1 MFGWTG
7 RTITVDLGN
16 RSILE
21 SKTDI
26 KTAKEY
32 IGGRGMG
39 VKILYDMAAP
49 TIDPLSPENPL
60 ILTTGP
66 LTGTPAPMSGRHS
79 ITTKSPLTGTIFDSS
94 AGGFFGKE
102 MKFAGVDALIITG
115 KADSPVY
122 LQIDDEDV
130 DIVPAT
136 HLRGMNIRETTNA
149 LKSYGLVS
157 CIGKAGERQ
166 VGIANIMNDYV
177 HACGRGGLG
186 AIAGSKN
193 LKAIVVRGSNK
204 PEIADNAA
212 FAEAKESAMRLL
224 RASPVTSKGLKNYGT
239 SVLVSLMNYMKIL
252 PTDNFRSREFKSAE
266 SVSGEYINKNY
277 DLKRHSCYNCP
288 VGCKRSIKESEIE
301 IPEYET
307 VWAFGPDI
315 GNEDM
320 DSIIRANRIC
330 NDYGMDTISCGST
343 IAAYSELTST
353 HIDPEQLDELVM
365 QIGEGECELG
375 AGSRA
380 YLRLKGAEKLSM
392 SSKGLEFPG
401 YDPRGVLGQALG
413 YATSNRG
420 GCHLRAYMV
429 APEIIGKPKLID
441 RLTFSGKAGLVQIFQ
456 NLAAAVDSL
465 AICKFGSFA
474 MDEEELAA
482 LLSAVTGVHY
492 SPQDLLHAGERIWNL
507 EKLFN
512 IGAGFTRADDS
523 LPARMFED
531 GGTNTNGTTI
541 TGMINKEEFEKTL
554 TEYYYYRGWNKDG
567 IPSNKKLKELGI
579 S

>member
-7 RTITVDLGN
+7 RMITVDLSN
-16 RSILE
+16 RSIFE
-21 SKTDI
+21 SKTDV

-32 IGGRGMG
+32 LGGRGMG
-39 VKILYDMAAP
+39 VKILSDMVTP
-49 TIDPLSPENPL
+49 TIDPLGPENPL

-79 ITTKSPLTGTIFDSS
+79 ITTRSPLTGTIFDSS

-102 MKFAGVDALIITG
+102 MKFAGIDALIITG
-115 KADSPVY
+115 KADEPVY
-122 LQIDDEDV
+122 LRIDNEDV
-130 DIVPAT
+130 DILSAA
-136 HLRGMNIRETTNA
+136 HLWGMNTRETTKM
-149 LKSYGLVS
+149 LQSKGRVS

-166 VGIANIMNDYV
+166 VMIANIMNDYV

-186 AIAGSKN
+186 AVAGSKN
-193 LKAIVVRGSNK
+193 LKAIVVRGDNK
-204 PEIADNAA
+204 PEIADEVA
-212 FAEAKESAMRLL
+212 FTKAKESAMRLL

-239 SVLVSLMNYMKIL
+239 SVLVNLMNYIKIL
-252 PTDNFRSREFKSAE
+252 PTDNFRSREFKGAD
-266 SVSGEYINKNY
+266 SVSGEYINDNY
-277 DLKRHSCYNCP
+277 DITRHSCYNCP
-288 VGCKRSIKESEIE
+288 VGCKRSIKEDEME

-320 DSIIRANRIC
+320 DSIIRANRLC

-353 HIDPEQLDELVM
+353 DIDPAKLDEFVI
-365 QIGEGECELG
+365 QIGEGESELG
-375 AGSRA
+375 AGSLA
-380 YLRLKGAEKLSM
+380 YLRSKGAEELSM

-429 APEIIGKPKLID
+429 APEVIGKPKLID

-456 NLAAAVDSL
+456 NLAAAIDSL
-465 AICKFGSFA
+465 AVCKFESFA
-474 MDEEELAA
+474 MGEEELAA

-492 SPQDLLHAGERIWNL
+492 SPQDLLRAGERIWNL
-507 EKLFN
+507 ERLFN

-523 LPARMFED
+523 LPGRMFESGEFGIKKD
-531 GGTNTNGTTI
+531 
-541 TGMINKEEFEKTL
+541 EFERTL
-554 TEYYYYRGWNKDG
+554 TEYYYYRGWNEDG
-567 IPSNKKLKELGI
+567 IPSSEKLKELGI

>member
-21 SKTDI
+21 SKTDL

-115 KADSPVY
+115 KADAPVY

-136 HLRGMNIRETTNA
+136 HLWGMNIRETTNT
-149 LKSYGLVS
+149 LKSYGFVS

-186 AIAGSKN
+186 AVAGSKN
-193 LKAIVVRGSNK
+193 LKAIVVKGSNK
-204 PEIADNAA
+204 PEIANKAA

-252 PTDNFRSREFKSAE
+252 PTDNFRGREFKSAE

-288 VGCKRSIKESEIE
+288 VGCKRSIKESEME

-343 IAAYSELTST
+343 IAAYSELRS
-353 HIDPEQLDELVM
+353 IQINPEQLDELVM
-365 QIGEGECELG
+365 QIGKGECELG

-429 APEIIGKPKLID
+429 APEVIGKPKLID

-465 AICKFGSFA
+465 AICKFVSFA
-474 MDEEELAA
+474 MGEEELAA
-482 LLSAVTGVHY
+482 LLSTVTGVHY

-531 GGTNTNGTTI
+531 GGINTNGTTI
-541 TGMINKEEFEKTL
+541 MSMINKEEFEKTL
-554 TEYYYYRGWNKDG
+554 TEYYHYRGWNQDG

>member
-16 RSILE
+16 RSIFE
-21 SKTDI
+21 SKTDV

-32 IGGRGMG
+32 LGGRGMG
-39 VKILYDMAAP
+39 VKILSDMVEP

-66 LTGTPAPMSGRHS
+66 LTGTTAPMSGRHS

-102 MKFAGVDALIITG
+102 MKFAGIDALIITG
-115 KADSPVY
+115 KADEPVY
-122 LQIDDEDV
+122 LQIDNEDV
-130 DIVPAT
+130 EIIPAA
-136 HLRGMNIRETTNA
+136 HLWGKNTRDTTNM
-149 LKSYGLVS
+149 LKSKGRVS
-157 CIGKAGERQ
+157 CIGRAGERQ
-166 VGIANIMNDYV
+166 IGIANIMNDYV

-186 AIAGSKN
+186 AVAGSKN
-193 LKAIVVRGSNK
+193 LKAIVVRGDNK
-204 PEIADNAA
+204 PEIADDEA

-239 SVLVSLMNYMKIL
+239 SVLVNLMNYMKIL
-252 PTDNFRSREFKSAE
+252 PTDNFRSRQFKGAE
-266 SVSGEYINKNY
+266 SVSGEYINDNY
-277 DLKRHSCYNCP
+277 DIKRHSCYNCP
-288 VGCKRSIKESEIE
+288 VGCKRSIRGDEME

-320 DSIIRANRIC
+320 DSIIKANRLC

-353 HIDPEQLDELVM
+353 EIDPAKLDELVM

-375 AGSRA
+375 AGSLA
-380 YLRLKGAEKLSM
+380 YLRSKGAEELSM

-429 APEIIGKPKLID
+429 APEVIGKPKLID

-465 AICKFGSFA
+465 AVCKFESFA
-474 MDEEELAA
+474 MGEEELAA

-492 SPQDLLHAGERIWNL
+492 SPQDLLRAGERIWNL
-507 EKLFN
+507 ERLFN

-523 LPARMFED
+523 LPARMFES
-531 GGTNTNGTTI
+531 GENGFGI
-541 TGMINKEEFEKTL
+541 KKEEFEKTL
-554 TEYYYYRGWNKDG
+554 TEYYHYRGWNNDG
-567 IPSNKKLKELGI
+567 VPSGEKLKELGI

>member
-7 RTITVDLGN
+7 RTITVDLAN

-21 SKTDI
+21 SKTDA

-32 IGGRGMG
+32 LGGRGMG
-39 VKILYDMAAP
+39 GRILSDMVAP

-79 ITTKSPLTGTIFDSS
+79 ITTRSPLTGTIFDSS

-102 MKFAGVDALIITG
+102 MKFAGIDALIVTG
-115 KADSPVY
+115 KADEPVY
-122 LQIDDEDV
+122 LQVDNEDV
-130 DIVPAT
+130 DIVSAA
-136 HLRGMNIRETTNA
+136 HLWGTNTRDTTNR
-149 LKSYGLVS
+149 LKSKGCVS
-157 CIGKAGERQ
+157 CIGKAGEKQ
-166 VGIANIMNDYV
+166 VMIANIMNDYV

-186 AIAGSKN
+186 AVAGSKN
-193 LKAIVVRGSNK
+193 LKAIVVRGDNK
-204 PEIADNAA
+204 PEIADGAA
-212 FAEAKESAMRLL
+212 FTEAKESAMRLL
-224 RASPVTSKGLKNYGT
+224 RASPVTSKGLMNYGT
-239 SVLVSLMNYMKIL
+239 SVLVNLMNYMKIL
-252 PTDNFRSREFKSAE
+252 PTNNFRSRQFKDAE
-266 SVSGEYINKNY
+266 SVSGEYINNNY
-277 DLKRHSCYNCP
+277 NIKRHSCYNCP
-288 VGCKRSIKESEIE
+288 VGCKRSIRENEME

-320 DSIIRANRIC
+320 DSIIKANRLC

-353 HIDPEQLDELVM
+353 DIDSAKLGELVVQM
-365 QIGEGECELG
+365 GEGECELG
-375 AGSRA
+375 AGSLA
-380 YLRLKGAEKLSM
+380 YLRSKGAEKLSM

-429 APEIIGKPKLID
+429 APEVIGKPKLID
-441 RLTFSGKAGLVQIFQ
+441 RLTFNGKAGLVQIFQ
-456 NLAAAVDSL
+456 NLAATVDSL
-465 AICKFGSFA
+465 VVCKFESFA
-474 MDEEELAA
+474 MGEEELAA

-492 SPQDLLHAGERIWNL
+492 SSQDLLRAGERIWNL

-523 LPARMFED
+523 LPARMFESD
-531 GGTNTNGTTI
+531 GMGIGI
-541 TGMINKEEFEKTL
+541 GMEKEEFEKTL
-554 TEYYYYRGWNKDG
+554 TEYYHYRGWNNDG
-567 IPSNKKLKELGI
+567 VPSGEKLKELGI
-579 S
+579 SCSI

>member
-7 RTITVDLGN
+7 RTITVNLGD
-16 RSILE
+16 RSIFE
-21 SKTDI
+21 SKTDV

-32 IGGRGMG
+32 LGGRGMG
-39 VKILYDMAAP
+39 VKILSDMVTP

-102 MKFAGVDALIITG
+102 MKFAGIDALIIKG
-115 KADSPVY
+115 KADEPVY
-122 LQIDDEDV
+122 LQIENEDV
-130 DIVPAT
+130 DILSAA
-136 HLRGMNIRETTNA
+136 HLWGMNTRETTKM
-149 LKSYGLVS
+149 LQSKGRVS

-166 VGIANIMNDYV
+166 VMIANIMNDYV

-186 AIAGSKN
+186 AVAGSKN
-193 LKAIVVRGSNK
+193 LKAIVVMGDNK
-204 PEIADNAA
+204 PKIADDAA

-239 SVLVSLMNYMKIL
+239 SVLVNLMNYMKIL
-252 PTDNFRSREFKSAE
+252 PTDNFRSREFKGAD
-266 SVSGEYINKNY
+266 SVSGEYINDNY
-277 DLKRHSCYNCP
+277 DITRHACYNCP
-288 VGCKRSIKESEIE
+288 VGCKRSIKKDEME

-320 DSIIRANRIC
+320 DSIIRANRLC

-343 IAAYSELTST
+343 IAAYSELIST
-353 HIDPEQLDELVM
+353 DIESAKLDELVM
-365 QIGEGECELG
+365 QIGEGESELG
-375 AGSRA
+375 AGSLA
-380 YLRLKGAEKLSM
+380 YLRSKGAEELSM

-429 APEIIGKPKLID
+429 APEVIGKPKLID

-465 AICKFGSFA
+465 AVCKFESFA
-474 MDEEELAA
+474 MGEEELAA

-492 SPQDLLHAGERIWNL
+492 SPQDLLRAGERIWNL
-507 EKLFN
+507 ERLFN
-512 IGAGFTRADDS
+512 IGAGFTHADDS
-523 LPARMFED
+523 LPARMFESGEFGIKKD
-531 GGTNTNGTTI
+531 
-541 TGMINKEEFEKTL
+541 EFERTL
-554 TEYYYYRGWNKDG
+554 TEYYHYR
-567 IPSNKKLKELGI
+567 
-579 S
+579 

>member
-7 RTITVDLGN
+7 RTITVDMGN
-16 RSILE
+16 RSIFE
-21 SKTDI
+21 SKTDV

-32 IGGRGMG
+32 LGGRGMG
-39 VKILYDMAAP
+39 VKILSDMVAP

-102 MKFAGVDALIITG
+102 MKFAGIDALIITG
-115 KADSPVY
+115 KADEPVY
-122 LQIDDEDV
+122 LQIDNEDV
-130 DIVPAT
+130 EIVSAS
-136 HLRGMNIRETTNA
+136 HLWGMNTRDTTNM
-149 LKSYGLVS
+149 LKSKGRVS
-157 CIGKAGERQ
+157 CIGRAGERQ
-166 VGIANIMNDYV
+166 IGIANIMNDYV

-186 AIAGSKN
+186 AVAGSKN
-193 LKAIVVRGSNK
+193 LKAIVVRGDNK
-204 PEIADNAA
+204 PEIADDEA

-239 SVLVSLMNYMKIL
+239 SVLVNLMNYMKIL
-252 PTDNFRSREFKSAE
+252 PTDNFRSREFKGAE
-266 SVSGEYINKNY
+266 SVSGEYINDNY
-277 DLKRHSCYNCP
+277 DIKRHSCYNCP
-288 VGCKRSIKESEIE
+288 VGCKRSIRESEME

-320 DSIIRANRIC
+320 DSIIKANRLC

-343 IAAYSELTST
+343 IAAYSELMST
-353 HIDPEQLDELVM
+353 EIDPAKLDELVV

-375 AGSRA
+375 AGSLA
-380 YLRLKGAEKLSM
+380 YLRSKGAEELSM
-392 SSKGLEFPG
+392 STKGLEFPG
-401 YDPRGVLGQALG
+401 YDPRGVFGQALG

-429 APEIIGKPKLID
+429 APEVIGKPKLID

-465 AICKFGSFA
+465 AVCKFESFA
-474 MDEEELAA
+474 MGEEELAA
-482 LLSAVTGVHY
+482 LLSAVTGIHY
-492 SPQDLLHAGERIWNL
+492 SPQDLLRAGERIWNL
-507 EKLFN
+507 ERLFN

-523 LPARMFED
+523 LPERMFESEE
-531 GGTNTNGTTI
+531 NGF
-541 TGMINKEEFEKTL
+541 GMEKEEFEKTL
-554 TEYYYYRGWNKDG
+554 TEYYHYRGWNNDG
-567 IPSNKKLKELGI
+567 IPSSEKLKELGI